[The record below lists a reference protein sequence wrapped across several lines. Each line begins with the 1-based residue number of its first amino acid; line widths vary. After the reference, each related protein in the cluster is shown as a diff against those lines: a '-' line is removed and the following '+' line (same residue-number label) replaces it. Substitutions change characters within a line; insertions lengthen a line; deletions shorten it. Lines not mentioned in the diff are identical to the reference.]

1 MKVVIIYGSANDQ
14 AFMQPGRDYLD
25 KEGVAFEER
34 VLSAHRNYAELG
46 AYLQELNASQQKIVL
61 VAVAGLSAALPG
73 VVAVQTEYPV
83 VGVPVPCGPL
93 NGIDALL
100 SISQLPGGV
109 PVGTI
114 GLHSKAGLNACMFAH
129 RILKLSGS

>member
-25 KEGVAFEER
+25 KEAVAYEER
-34 VLSAHRNYAELG
+34 VLSAHRNHTELSD
-46 AYLQELNASQQKIVL
+46 YLAELNASKQKLVI

-73 VVAVQTEYPV
+73 VVTVQTEYPV
-83 VGVPVPCGPL
+83 IGVPVPCGPL
-93 NGIDALL
+93 NGMDALL

-129 RILKLSGS
+129 RILKLAV

>member
-1 MKVVIIYGSANDQ
+1 MKIVIIYGSANDKP
-14 AFMQPGRDYLD
+14 FMQPGRDYM
-25 KEGVAFEER
+25 EQENIPYVEE
-34 VLSAHRNYAELG
+34 VLSAHRNHAELG
-46 AYLQELNASQQKIVL
+46 EYLKNLNASGEKIVI

-83 VGVPVPCGPL
+83 VGVPVPGGPL

-100 SISQLPGGV
+100 SICQLPGQV

-129 RILKLSGS
+129 RILKLAA

>member
-1 MKVVIIYGSANDQ
+1 
-14 AFMQPGRDYLD
+14 
-25 KEGVAFEER
+25 
-34 VLSAHRNYAELG
+34 
-46 AYLQELNASQQKIVL
+46 
-61 VAVAGLSAALPG
+61 
-73 VVAVQTEYPV
+73 VQTEYPV

-129 RILKLSGS
+129 RILKLAE

>member
-1 MKVVIIYGSANDQ
+1 MKIVIIYGSANDKP
-14 AFMQPGRDYLD
+14 FMQPGRDYME
-25 KEGVAFEER
+25 KEKLTYEEH
-34 VLSAHRNYAELG
+34 VLSAHRDHAALG
-46 AYLQELNASQQKIVL
+46 EFLKKLNEAKEKVVL
-61 VAVAGLSAALPG
+61 VAVAGLAAALPG
-73 VVAVQTEYPV
+73 VVCVQTEYPV
-83 VGVPVPCGPL
+83 IGVPVPGGPL

-129 RILKLSGS
+129 RILKLAQ

>member
-1 MKVVIIYGSANDQ
+1 MKVIIIYGSASDQ
-14 AFMQPGRDYLD
+14 AFMQPGRDYMD
-25 KEGVAFEER
+25 KEKVAYEER
-34 VLSAHRNYAELG
+34 VLSAHRNHAELG
-46 AYLQELNASQQKIVL
+46 EYLVELNASKQKIVI

-73 VVAVQTEYPV
+73 VVCVQTEYPV

-129 RILKLSGS
+129 RILKLAE

>member
-1 MKVVIIYGSANDQ
+1 MKVVMIYGSANDQ
-14 AFMQPGRDYLD
+14 DFMKPGRDYLEEQ
-25 KEGVAFEER
+25 KVAYSEH
-34 VLSAHRNYAELG
+34 VLSAHRNLPELMDFLAELDKSD
-46 AYLQELNASQQKIVL
+46 EKIVIL
-61 VAVAGLSAALPG
+61 AIAGLSAALPG
-73 VVAVQTEYPV
+73 VVAVKTKFPV

-109 PVGTI
+109 PCTTV

-129 RILKLSGS
+129 RILKLAE